1 MTEFLYAYEHD
12 CVLSYLGSP
21 SSYMSFLFQLP
32 NTNLVGIGAS
42 YALGSFEIGDGKIYY
57 NDSEDFTKITKFGV
71 SAFKIITYL
80 EPETKLVR
88 VDFFKLKSKDLV
100 NATAPTDLSDSVAN
114 TGLENNTRDVA
125 TTTPNTKEEEYLEA
139 WQDLVDIDGPLKPD
153 FTIEQLLQTY
163 CGALAMSN
171 DAPTFVFKGKIPDNI
186 KTEVETS
193 IGVLIFKETSS
204 TYL

>member
-1 MTEFLYAYEHD
+1 MTGFLYAYEHD

-42 YALGSFEIGDGKIYY
+42 YALGSFEIGEGKIYY
-57 NDSEDFTKITKFGV
+57 NDSEDFTKVTKFGV

-100 NATAPTDLSDSVAN
+100 DATATDSPESVAN
-114 TGLENNTRDVA
+114 TGLKNNTNNVA
-125 TTTPNTKEEEYLEA
+125 TATANTKEEEYLEA

-186 KTEVETS
+186 ETEVETS

>member
-1 MTEFLYAYEHD
+1 MSEFLYAYEHD

-57 NDSEDFTKITKFGV
+57 NDSEDFTKVTKFGV

-100 NATAPTDLSDSVAN
+100 NSTAATDSSDSVAN
-114 TGLENNTRDVA
+114 TGLETNTRNVA
-125 TTTPNTKEEEYLEA
+125 TTTPNTKEEEYLEP
-139 WQDLVDIDGPLKPD
+139 WQDLVDIDGPLKQD
-153 FTIEQLLQTY
+153 FTIEQLLQKY

>member
-1 MTEFLYAYEHD
+1 
-12 CVLSYLGSP
+12 
-21 SSYMSFLFQLP
+21 MSFLFQLP

>member
-1 MTEFLYAYEHD
+1 MSEYLYAYEHD

-21 SSYMSFLFQLP
+21 SSTMSFLFQLP

-88 VDFFKLKSKDLV
+88 VDFFKLKSKDLI
-100 NATAPTDLSDSVAN
+100 NNNDATTSSDSTTKN
-114 TGLENNTRDVA
+114 GTGNNTIPPPA
-125 TTTPNTKEEEYLEA
+125 NAKEEEYLEP

-153 FTIEQLLQTY
+153 FIIEQLLQKY
-163 CGALAMSN
+163 CGTLAMSN